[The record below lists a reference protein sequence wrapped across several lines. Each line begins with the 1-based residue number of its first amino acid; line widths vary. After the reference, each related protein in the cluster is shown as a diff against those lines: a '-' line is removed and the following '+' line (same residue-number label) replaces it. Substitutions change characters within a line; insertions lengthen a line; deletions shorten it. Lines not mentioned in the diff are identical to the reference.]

1 MTEREIFAVIANAF
15 ETIDNENRDEVL
27 AFVEKKVAAIDRK
40 NVKAREYA
48 AKKRAASDEMTE
60 AVYAILCE
68 KGGEVVTIP
77 EIVAHFGDE
86 KITPSKVVARL
97 TKLVKA
103 GVVEKVAVK
112 VGDRKLTGYKA
123 IEEVIV
129 EPEAE

>member
-60 AVYAILCE
+60 AVYAVLCE
-68 KGGEVVTIP
+68 KGGEVFTIP
-77 EIVAHFGDE
+77 DILVHFGDDV
-86 KITPSKVVARL
+86 TPSKVVARL

-123 IEEVIV
+123 IEEAVA